1 MPEPALHDVLRD
13 ARNAAGRLQADV
25 AAQIGVTQTALS
37 YWENGRRSPSEA
49 DLKRWAEAVN
59 CRIIVAPKRQSCS
72 CGDDRLYWQGWDDCA
87 AAVGQAAMK
96 GRGDG

>member
-1 MPEPALHDVLRD
+1 MSEPALHAVLRD

-49 DLKRWAEAVN
+49 DLERWAEAVD
-59 CRIIVAPKRQSCS
+59 CRIVVAPKRQSCS
-72 CGDDRLYWQGWDDCA
+72 CGDDRLYWRGWDDCA
-87 AAVGQAAMK
+87 AAAVQAMVK
-96 GRGDG
+96 GRCND